1 MDAEKENN
9 QLDYLKNLI
18 YYFFKFTLKLLSDS
32 VIFIAN
38 SKFLKLNGC
47 S

>member
-1 MDAEKENN
+1 MDSENENN
-9 QLDYLKNLI
+9 QLHYLKNLI

-32 VIFIAN
+32 ITFIVN
-38 SKFLKLNGC
+38 PKFVKLNGC